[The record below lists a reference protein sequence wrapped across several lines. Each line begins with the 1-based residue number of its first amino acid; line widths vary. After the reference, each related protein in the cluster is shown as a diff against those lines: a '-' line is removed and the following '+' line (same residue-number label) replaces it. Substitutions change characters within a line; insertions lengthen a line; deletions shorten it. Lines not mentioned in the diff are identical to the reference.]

1 MAKTSNR
8 PNLIVLAL
16 VVIAVAIAAYAWV
29 HKRRESTETPP
40 ATTDK
45 TAVATSEA
53 LAIPSDRIDP
63 ANEGKL
69 VKLSG
74 DLSVKAPASDTQLGI
89 TADAIML
96 LRFAEMLQ
104 WREQCTGANC
114 TYQQVWSPQLIASAK
129 FRTPEGHKNPDHPP
143 FTTARFSTNDLRLG
157 AFRIDAAALGNQR
170 LGSSLQAKPVPYPVS
185 SAKLPSNLAITFRD
199 VNGALYAGDPEHRV
213 VGDVRV
219 SYRIIPAGK
228 IDIVGIQRGERV
240 IVQKS
245 SAGPTPQP

>member
-16 VVIAVAIAAYAWV
+16 VVIAVAVAAYAWV
-29 HKRRESTETPP
+29 HKHRESSETPATP
-40 ATTDK
+40 ADK
-45 TAVATSEA
+45 SAAATSEA
-53 LAIPSDRIDP
+53 LAIPSDRVDP

-74 DLSVKAPASDTQLGI
+74 DLSLKTPASDTQLGI

-104 WREQCTGANC
+104 WREQCTGTNC
-114 TYQQVWSPQLIASAK
+114 TYQQVWSPQLIASGR
-129 FRTPEGHKNPDHPP
+129 FRAPEGHKNPERLP
-143 FTTARFSTNDLRLG
+143 FTTARYSANDLRLG

-170 LGSSLQAKPVPYPVS
+170 LSSALQGRPAPYPVT

-199 VNGALYAGDPEHRV
+199 VNGALYAGDPEHRT

-228 IDIVGIQRGERV
+228 VEIVGIQRGDRV
-240 IVQKS
+240 IVQKAS
-245 SAGPTPQP
+245 TDTTSQP